1 MIRVSV
7 MYPYGEGKK
16 FDIDYYSNK
25 HIPLCLEKFGDACKG
40 VTVDQGLSGAEP
52 GSNPNFVGMCHFLFD
67 SADSFQAAMMPN
79 AEAIMGDIPNYTD
92 IQPIIQ
98 ISQVKM

>member
-7 MYPYGEGKK
+7 MYPYTEGKK
-16 FDIDYYSNK
+16 FDIDYYSDK
-25 HIPLCLEKFGDACKG
+25 HIPLCLENFGAACKG
-40 VTVDQGLSGAEP
+40 VTVDQGLGGAEP
-52 GSNPNFVGMCHFLFD
+52 GSKPSFVGMCHFLFD
-67 SADSFQAAMMPN
+67 SADTFQGAMTPH